1 MKHFII
7 FVVYISKISKMNFEQ
22 GKQEFLGTWGTL
34 ATQWGINRTMAQIH
48 ALLLISPE
56 ALSAEEI
63 MEELSISRGNANMNI
78 RELITWDLVKKIL
91 KPGERKEFFEAEK
104 DMFEIFKRVARERKR
119 REIEPVLKVL
129 EQLSSIEED
138 STSVDVVQFRKT
150 VKNMTEFVSN
160 ANKTID
166 TIIKADEN
174 WFFSSIFKLMK

>member
-1 MKHFII
+1 
-7 FVVYISKISKMNFEQ
+7 MNFVE
-22 GKQEFLGTWGTL
+22 GKQELLSTWGTL

-56 ALSAEEI
+56 PLSAEEI

-78 RELITWDLVKKIL
+78 RELMSWDLVKKIL

-104 DMFEIFKRVARERKR
+104 DMYEIFKRVARERKR
-119 REIEPVLKVL
+119 REIEPLLKVFD
-129 EQLSSIEED
+129 QLSKIEDENSD
-138 STSVDVVQFRKT
+138 LKVVQFQKT
-150 VKNMTEFVSN
+150 VKNMSDFVTN

-166 TIIKADEN
+166 TVIKADEN